1 MQIINCTPH
10 PINLLDGEV
19 IEKSGIIPR
28 LIEKEK
34 KIESIEKYSLYQ
46 KSFGQIDNLPE
57 KKPDTYYIV
66 SALIVQ
72 ACPER
77 EDLLVPRVIRDGQG
91 KIIGCDGFYRI
102 TSDNNQFME
111 LKNRLHKAEKKIVS
125 LKRANK

>member
-1 MQIINCTPH
+1 MINLINCTPH
-10 PINLLDGEV
+10 PINLLDGEI

-34 KIESIEKYSLYQ
+34 KIESIGKYSLYQ

-57 KKPDTYYIV
+57 RKADTYYIV
-66 SALIVQ
+66 SALIAQ

-77 EDLLVPRVIRDGQG
+77 EDLLVPRVVRDEQG

-102 TSDNNQFME
+102 TSNNNQLME
-111 LKNRLHKAEKKIVS
+111 LRNRLHKAEKKIVS
-125 LKRANK
+125 LKRG